1 MKLVYVADGC
11 SDDREAMKQYLELS
25 GFEVQTFEEL
35 HGLQMALNKQAP
47 DLLILEVHHSDGD
60 GFTFLKKMKQS
71 HTLPVIFVTGRS
83 AESDRIFGF
92 ELGAD
97 DYVCKP
103 FSAKEL
109 TLRVKALF
117 TRIELSSSKKDS
129 ATNWTLGSS
138 SLRLDEESHIFSLDG
153 EAISLTT
160 MEWRIMSYLVAN
172 AGILIT
178 RSQILEHCFDY
189 SFESYDRSV
198 DTHIK
203 NIRKKI
209 GPMGTEWI
217 ETVRGYGYRFG
228 GQSIPHHG

>member
-1 MKLVYVADGC
+1 MKLVYVADG
-11 SDDREAMKQYLELS
+11 SAEDREAMKQYLELS
-25 GFEVQTFEEL
+25 GFEVLAFEEL
-35 HGLQMALNKQAP
+35 HALQVALNKQAP
-47 DLLILEVHHSDGD
+47 DLLILEVHHNDGD

-71 HTLPVIFVTGRS
+71 HTFPLIFVTSRS

-92 ELGAD
+92 DLGAD

-117 TRIELSSSKKDS
+117 RRIELSSSDS
-129 ATNWTLGSS
+129 QHATYWTLGSS
-138 SLRLDEESHIFSLDG
+138 KLQLDEVSHIFSLDG
-153 EAISLTT
+153 EGISLTT

-178 RSQILEHCFDY
+178 RSQILENCFDY

-209 GPMGTEWI
+209 GAMGSDWI
-217 ETVRGYGYRFG
+217 ETVRGYGYRFSG
-228 GQSIPHHG
+228 RSVPHHG